1 MERELDFN
9 LLSERIS
16 AQTQAAVEFSNALA
30 KIIEQTASIRDKIT
44 DSADSLKE
52 EIQNIANDVHNL
64 TRDFDKNAIQN
75 AATHKQFNEELDSF
89 QNQIN
94 LLDSKVKKIIDSS
107 VVNHEKLNVL
117 MSELFLCSNKA
128 FEQLSLQIDAN
139 TEITKK
145 QRQFIVDMQKEV
157 EKYNIHFI
165 EVDKNNIKNKMF
177 IAAIVSIIGIIGMMA
192 QFGILHFNWFPS
204 K

>member
-16 AQTQAAVEFSNALA
+16 AQTQAAVEFSNALV

-145 QRQFIVDMQKEV
+145 QRQFIVDMQK
-157 EKYNIHFI
+157 KLKNIIFI
-165 EVDKNNIKNKMF
+165 LLK
-177 IAAIVSIIGIIGMMA
+177 
-192 QFGILHFNWFPS
+192 
-204 K
+204 

>member
-1 MERELDFN
+1 
-9 LLSERIS
+9 
-16 AQTQAAVEFSNALA
+16 
-30 KIIEQTASIRDKIT
+30 
-44 DSADSLKE
+44 
-52 EIQNIANDVHNL
+52 
-64 TRDFDKNAIQN
+64 
-75 AATHKQFNEELDSF
+75 
-89 QNQIN
+89 
-94 LLDSKVKKIIDSS
+94 
-107 VVNHEKLNVL
+107 
-117 MSELFLCSNKA
+117 LCSNKA